1 MKNIVLLF
9 CCILVILF
17 SVVYEVKAQASMT
30 GTINAKVTAE
40 IIEALTSTET
50 AQLNFGRFSPE
61 TQGGKVILT
70 PDGTRTALGTV
81 VLAGG
86 THNSAAFY
94 ITGQYESTFSIALPS
109 EPATLTNLQNDKTMQ
124 VSDWQSFP
132 APGIGVGKLIGGAMT
147 VRVGASLT
155 VGDMNANPT
164 GLYAGTYS
172 VTFAYN

>member
-1 MKNIVLLF
+1 MKNIVLL
-9 CCILVILF
+9 LF
-17 SVVYEVKAQASMT
+17 SFLTFLFSAVSEVKAQA
-30 GTINAKVTAE
+30 KVTATATAE

-61 TQGGKVILT
+61 TQGGKVVLT

-94 ITGQYESTFSIALPS
+94 ITGQYEATFSIALPS
-109 EPATLTNLQNDKTMQ
+109 GPELLTNLQNDKTMQ

-164 GLYAGTYS
+164 GLYAGTYA

>member
-1 MKNIVLLF
+1 MKNIILLF
-9 CCILVILF
+9 CSFIVFFLIAVI
-17 SVVYEVKAQASMT
+17 EVIAQDKITATVS
-30 GTINAKVTAE
+30 AE
-40 IIEALTSTET
+40 IMEALTTKET

-61 TQGGKVILT
+61 TQGGKVVLT
-70 PDGTRTALGTV
+70 PDGTRTAQGTV

-86 THNSAAFY
+86 THNSASFY
-94 ITGQYESTFSIALPS
+94 ITGQYEATFSIALPS
-109 EPATLTNLQNDKTMQ
+109 GPETLTNLQNDKTML

-147 VRVGASLT
+147 VKVGASLT

-164 GLYAGTYS
+164 GMYAGTYS